1 MAFIS
6 KQSIDVST
14 HSHPKVAAYP
24 PQAFLTPC
32 VSFNTQPPEGGCKR
46 GDKWRVEIYKFQ
58 HTATRRWL
66 PSATAFINSSSLFQ
80 HTATRR
86 WLHQCD
92 HLVPLATPVSTHSHP
107 KVAALMA
114 HWQAALRIP
123 FQHTATRRW
132 LQTLLNRLNWQA
144 KCFNTQ
150 PPEGGCPGGSA
161 IGCKFIMFQH
171 TATRRWLQ
179 AKRSSFTQ
187 SISVSTHSHPKVAA
201 KFNLDDFSVKEFQH
215 TATRR
220 WLLIIAAFIY

>member
-1 MAFIS
+1 MSFNTQPPEGGCPFTSPLKLGDVCFNTQPPEGGCDRLNVPALLRPSFNTQPPEGGCSVRILTTSHQAVSTHSHPKVAAICLLS
-6 KQSIDVST
+6 KSHQSLGFNTQPPEGGCFAQWLGDTINPKVST

-107 KVAALMA
+107 KVAA
-114 HWQAALRIP
+114 
-123 FQHTATRRW
+123 
-132 LQTLLNRLNWQA
+132 
-144 KCFNTQ
+144 
-150 PPEGGCPGGSA
+150 
-161 IGCKFIMFQH
+161 
-171 TATRRWLQ
+171 
-179 AKRSSFTQ
+179 
-187 SISVSTHSHPKVAA
+187 
-201 KFNLDDFSVKEFQH
+201 
-215 TATRR
+215 
-220 WLLIIAAFIY
+220 